1 MKFGYKKII
10 TILLIL
16 ILISCGNNSNKT
28 TPAEAKTKSNEEA
41 LVEEAQKE
49 PAEEEVV
56 EEAPAEEEVVEEAPA
71 EEETPAEEAKE
82 EPAEEKTPEQLLE
95 ERKNKLDEREKKL
108 DKLEKSA
115 KALMKTAEE
124 KDSSAEE
131 RLKEAEATREEAK
144 ELLTEEKKKRFE
156 ERITFWIRL
165 TAVFVIGFLGFFLHK
180 LYTWRNVLE
189 TEHGITLEQLPEQTY
204 TETKDRMIKLGDLFS
219 KLAGFLND
227 TRERVDHLA
236 NKASDN
242 DHKNENRFKELI
254 ENFNQ
259 MSKNIQ
265 EKDVEIERLKEG
277 YNSKTKEGIIKEI
290 LIIRDRAL
298 YYKEE
303 ESTNEE
309 TKDMANDL
317 IKVIDT
323 RLDNLNVKKLSFI
336 AGEMFREIEGA
347 DVADED
353 RVKTKNIE
361 EKGKVIETIQ
371 VGYYIDGLEGRK
383 FIIRNA
389 KIKCYEG

>member
-49 PAEEEVV
+49 
-56 EEAPAEEEVVEEAPA
+56 PAEEEVVEEAPA

-131 RLKEAEATREEAK
+131 RLKEAEATREKAK

-156 ERITFWIRL
+156 ERITLWIRL

-204 TETKDRMIKLGDLFS
+204 TETKDRMIALGENFG
-219 KLAGFLND
+219 KLASYINSLGKN
-227 TRERVDHLA
+227 VDNVA
-236 NKASDN
+236 NKSSDN
-242 DHKNENRFKELI
+242 DRDNRRRFEELI
-254 ENFNQ
+254 ERFNDI
-259 MSKNIQ
+259 SKTIQ
-265 EKDVEIERLKEG
+265 EKDGEIKRLKKG
-277 YNSKTKEGIIKEI
+277 YDNKIKADTIKEI
-290 LIIRDRAL
+290 LIIRDRVVL
-298 YYKEE
+298 YEKEK
-303 ESTNEE
+303 STNEE
-309 TKDMANDL
+309 IKDIASSL
-317 IKVIDT
+317 INLIDI
-323 RLDNLNVKKLSFI
+323 RLDMLDVKELIFNK
-336 AGEMFREIEGA
+336 GEKFREIDGA
-347 DVADED
+347 DVSEENLIEAKD
-353 RVKTKNIE
+353 VKD
-361 EKGKVIETIQ
+361 KGRVIETIEN
-371 VGYYIDGLEGRK
+371 GYYIDGIEGRN
-383 FIIRNA
+383 IIRNA
-389 KIKCYEG
+389 KIKCYKG